1 MGLTGPRQRPNIAAD
16 GTEAFGMIGETV
28 SHYHIV
34 GKLGGGGMGVVYEA
48 EDTRLS
54 RHVALKFI
62 PATMVHDR
70 KSLDRFVREARAA
83 SQLNHPGICT
93 IHDIDDNDGH
103 PFIVMEKLEGVSLKE
118 RMRGKT
124 MEVDEILDIGI
135 QVADALAASHAK
147 GIIHRDI
154 KPANIFVAQS
164 GQTKILDFGLAK
176 SVPEPGSS
184 DAALEDSLTAVGVI
198 PGTAVYMSP
207 EQARGEE
214 LDARSDLFSLGVV
227 LYEMATGK
235 KPFATGNVITTL
247 DAVLNQKPVSPLQ
260 LNPSLPQD
268 LEGIIGRAM
277 EKDRGHRYPN
287 ALAMKGD
294 LQSLRKETES
304 GLTRTGARRPVLPYR
319 LATTTFQASRFQA
332 SSKFSTYLLLGV
344 TAVLLTVLIAVGAW
358 WFKQR
363 QMAGAGAPKNTIAV
377 LPLQNMNGDISV
389 EFLRFA
395 LADEIANTLT
405 YTRTLDVRP
414 SAITRKFGGND
425 VDPQRAGREVHVAN
439 VLTGHFLKQGDHLL
453 ITLEAIQV
461 ESNKLLWQTNV
472 TAPAQDLIALQA
484 QMAAQMRQG
493 LLPALGAGGS
503 FLDTGTRPKNAE
515 AYDLYLHSLALPH
528 DAGPNK
534 DAIAVLEHVVEVDP
548 TYAPAWEQLG
558 VRCYYDADYSD
569 GGEPMFQRSNKALA
583 RAIELDPNRIV
594 AAGQLIGN
602 SVERGELGK
611 AYQAAQA
618 LVKRRPESAYA
629 HFTMGYVYRYAG
641 MLEQSTD
648 ECNTALALDPG
659 NYSFRS
665 CAWAFMELGKTER
678 AADFVRLDAGSE
690 WAAYVTPSILLRQGK
705 IAEAR
710 EAVKR
715 MPTTPRYHRDLLEA
729 CLQLRPA
736 ADLDRMAQEAETN
749 LPTEPDPETWYIQ
762 GALFAFCGKKQ
773 AALHLLQSA
782 VEQNYCAHSNL
793 LSDPLLGKLRA
804 DAAFDKVLTAA
815 GACQEA
821 VRASGTPGK

>member
-1 MGLTGPRQRPNIAAD
+1 
-16 GTEAFGMIGETV
+16 MIGQTV

-62 PATMVHDR
+62 PAEMVHDR

-93 IHDIDDNDGH
+93 IHDIEDNGGH

-118 RMRGKT
+118 RIRGKP
-124 MEVDEILDIGI
+124 MEIDEILDIAI

-214 LDARSDLFSLGVV
+214 LDPRSDLFSLGVV

-247 DAVLNQKPVSPLQ
+247 DAVLNQKPLSPLQ
-260 LNPSLPQD
+260 LNPALPRD

-277 EKDRGHRYPN
+277 EKDRGHRYPS

-294 LQSLRKETES
+294 LESLRKETES
-304 GLTRTGARRPVLPYR
+304 GLTKTGARRPALPYR
-319 LATTTFQASRFQA
+319 LATTTFQGSRFQA
-332 SSKFSTYLLLGV
+332 SSKFATYVLLGV
-344 TAVLLTVLIAVGAW
+344 TALLLTVLIAVGAW

-377 LPLQNMNGDISV
+377 LPLQNLNNDISV

-414 SAITRKFGGND
+414 SAITRKFAGND
-425 VDPQRAGREVHVAN
+425 VDPQQAGKEVHVAN
-439 VLTGHFLKQGDHLL
+439 VITGHFLKQGNRLL

-461 ESNKLLWQTNV
+461 EGDKLLWQTNV

-493 LLPALGAGGS
+493 LLPALGIAGG
-503 FLDTGTRPKNAE
+503 FLDTGTRPKNPE

-534 DAIAVLEHVVEVDP
+534 DAIAVLEHVVDLDP

-569 GGEPMFQRSNKALA
+569 GGEPMFQRSNKACE

-594 AAGQLIGN
+594 AAGQLIEN
-602 SVERGELGK
+602 RVSRGELGK
-611 AYQAAQA
+611 AYQAAAA
-618 LVKRRPESAYA
+618 LVKRRPDSAQA
-629 HFTMGYVYRYAG
+629 HFVMSYVYRYAG
-641 MLEQSTD
+641 MLHQAAN
-648 ECNTALALDPG
+648 ECNTALSLDPG
-659 NYSFRS
+659 NYAFRS
-665 CAWAFMELGKTER
+665 CAWAFMELGNSER

-690 WAAYVTPSILLRQGK
+690 WAAYATPSVLLREGK
-705 IAEAR
+705 IPEAR

-715 MPTTPRYHRDLLEA
+715 MPTTLRYHRDLLES

-736 ADLDRMAQEAETN
+736 ADLDRMAHDAETS
-749 LPTEPDPETWYIQ
+749 LPTEPDPETWYYQ
-762 GALFAFCGKKQ
+762 GALFAYCGKKQ
-773 AALHLLQSA
+773 AAFHLLQSA
-782 VEQNYCAHSNL
+782 IGQNYCSYENL
-793 LSDPLLGKLRA
+793 LSDPLLAKIRP
-804 DAAFDKVLTAA
+804 DTAFDSLLSSAR
-815 GACQEA
+815 ACQEA
-821 VRASGTPGK
+821 VRAAAKTQGK

>member
-1 MGLTGPRQRPNIAAD
+1 
-16 GTEAFGMIGETV
+16 MIGQTV

-62 PATMVHDR
+62 PIEMVHDK

-118 RMRGKT
+118 RIRGKA

-176 SVPEPGSS
+176 SARDPNSS
-184 DAALEDSLTAVGVI
+184 EAALEDSLTAIGVI

-214 LDARSDLFSLGVV
+214 LDPRSDLFSLGVV

-247 DAVLNQKPVSPLQ
+247 DAVLNQKPVSPRS
-260 LNPSLPQD
+260 LNPSLPPD

-277 EKDRGHRYPN
+277 EKDRGHRYET
-287 ALAMKGD
+287 ALAMRGD

-304 GLTRTGARRPVLPYR
+304 GQTKSGARRPALPYR
-319 LATTTFQASRFQA
+319 IATNTFKATST
-332 SSKFSTYLLLGV
+332 FSTYLLLGV
-344 TAVLLTVLIAVGAW
+344 SALLLTVLIAIGAW

-363 QMAGAGAPKNTIAV
+363 RIAGSGAPKNTIAV

-414 SAITRKFGGND
+414 SAMTRKFVGND
-425 VDPQRAGREVHVAN
+425 VDPQTAGKEVHVAN
-439 VLTGHFLKQGDHLL
+439 ILTGHFLKQGDRLL

-461 ESNKLLWQTNV
+461 EGNKLLWQANM
-472 TAPAQDLIALQA
+472 TAPAQDLIAVQS
-484 QMAAQMRQG
+484 QIAAQMRQG
-493 LLPALGAGGS
+493 LLPALGAAGG
-503 FLDTGTRPKNAE
+503 FLETGTRPKSAE

-548 TYAPAWEQLG
+548 TYAPAWEQLC
-558 VRCYYDADYSD
+558 VRSYYDADYSD
-569 GGEPMFQRSNKALA
+569 GGEPMFQRSNQACG
-583 RAIELDPNRIV
+583 RAVELDPNRIV
-594 AAGQLIGN
+594 AAGQLINN

-611 AYQAAQA
+611 AYVAAQA
-618 LVKRRPESAYA
+618 LVKRRPESPQA

-641 MLEQSTD
+641 MLQQSAD

-659 NYSFRS
+659 NYTFRS
-665 CAWAFMELGKTER
+665 CAWAFMELGKTDR
-678 AADFVRLDAGSE
+678 AADFIRLDAGSE
-690 WAAYVTPSILLRQGK
+690 WAAYATPSLLLRQGK
-705 IAEAR
+705 TAEAR

-729 CLQLRPA
+729 CLELRPVA
-736 ADLDRMAQEAETN
+736 ELDRMAQEAESS
-749 LPTEPDPETWYIQ
+749 LPTEPDPETWYYQ
-762 GALFAFCGKKQ
+762 GALFAYCGKKQ

-782 VEQNYCAHSNL
+782 VEQNYCAHENL
-793 LSDPLLGKLRA
+793 LADPLLAKLRT
-804 DAAFDKVLTAA
+804 DTAFDKVLTAA
-815 GACQEA
+815 GKCQES
-821 VRASGTPGK
+821 VRAAGNPSE

>member
-1 MGLTGPRQRPNIAAD
+1 
-16 GTEAFGMIGETV
+16 MIGQTV
-28 SHYHIV
+28 SHYRIL
-34 GKLGGGGMGVVYEA
+34 GKLGVGGMGVVYEA

-54 RHVALKFI
+54 RRVALKFI
-62 PATMVHDR
+62 PVEMVHDR

-93 IHDIDDNDGH
+93 IHDIDDNEGH
-103 PFIVMEKLEGVSLKE
+103 PFIVMEKLQGVSLKE
-118 RMRGKT
+118 RLRGAT
-124 MEVDEILDIGI
+124 MEVDEVLDIGI

-154 KPANIFVAQS
+154 KPANIFVAEN

-176 SVPEPGSS
+176 SLPEAGSS
-184 DAALEDSLTAVGVI
+184 EAALEDSLTAVGVI

-207 EQARGEE
+207 EQARCEP

-247 DAVLNQKPVSPLQ
+247 DAVLNQKPASPLS
-260 LNPSLPQD
+260 LKPSLPPD
-268 LEGIIGRAM
+268 LEGILGRAM

-304 GLTRTGARRPVLPYR
+304 GLTKTGARRPILPYR
-319 LATTTFQASRFQA
+319 IATNTFQAT
-332 SSKFSTYLLLGV
+332 SKLSTYLLVGV
-344 TAVLLTVLIAVGAW
+344 SALLLTVLLAVGAV
-358 WFKQR
+358 WFKQH
-363 QMAGAGAPKNTIAV
+363 QIVSSGAPKNTIAV

-414 SAITRKFGGND
+414 SAITRKFVGND
-425 VDPQRAGREVHVAN
+425 VDPQAAGREVHVAN
-439 VLTGHFLKQGDHLL
+439 ILTGHFLKQGDRLM

-461 ESNKLLWQTNV
+461 EGNRLLWQTNV
-472 TAPAQDLIALQA
+472 TAPADDLIALQS
-484 QMAAQMRQG
+484 QMAAQIRQG
-493 LLPALGAGGS
+493 LLPAMGAGGG
-503 FLDTGTRPKNAE
+503 FLDTSTRPKNAE

-558 VRCYYDADYSD
+558 LRCYYDADYSD
-569 GGEPMFQRSNKALA
+569 GGEPMFQRSNKAYE
-583 RAIELDPNRIV
+583 RAIELDPNRVV
-594 AAGQLIGN
+594 AATQLITN
-602 SVERGELGK
+602 RVERGELGK
-611 AYQAAQA
+611 AFEAAGA
-618 LVKRRPESAYA
+618 MVKRRPDSAEA
-629 HFTMGYVYRYAG
+629 HFAMSYVYRYAG
-641 MLEQSTD
+641 MLDQATN
-648 ECNTALALDPG
+648 ECNTALALDPV
-659 NYSFRS
+659 NYTFRS
-665 CAWAFMELGKTER
+665 CAWAFMELGKPER

-705 IAEAR
+705 VAEAR

-715 MPTTPRYHRDLLEA
+715 MPSTPRYHRDLLEA

-736 ADLDRMAQEAETN
+736 GELDRMAEEAESS
-749 LPTEPDPETWYIQ
+749 LPSDPDPETWYIQ
-762 GALFAFCGKKQ
+762 GAIFAYCGKKQ

-782 VEQNYCAHSNL
+782 VGQNYCAHQNL
-793 LSDPLLGKLRA
+793 LTDPLLVKLRE
-804 DAAFDKVLTAA
+804 DPAFDKVLTAA
-815 GACQEA
+815 GVCQEA
-821 VRASGTPGK
+821 ARTAGNTPGQ

>member
-1 MGLTGPRQRPNIAAD
+1 
-16 GTEAFGMIGETV
+16 MIGETV

-48 EDTRLS
+48 EDTRLA
-54 RHVALKFI
+54 RRVALKFI
-62 PATMVHDR
+62 PLEMVHDK
-70 KSLDRFVREARAA
+70 KSLDRFMREARAA

-93 IHDIDDNDGH
+93 IHDIDDNGGH

-118 RMRGKT
+118 RMRGKS

-135 QVADALAASHAK
+135 QVAEALAASHAK

-154 KPANIFVAQS
+154 KPANIFVSQS

-176 SVPEPGSS
+176 SARDPGSS
-184 DAALEDSLTAVGVI
+184 EVALEDSLTAVGVI

-207 EQARGEE
+207 EQARCEE

-227 LYEMATGK
+227 LYEMSTGK

-247 DAVLNQKPVSPLQ
+247 DAVLNQKPISPLV
-260 LNPSLPQD
+260 LNPALPPD

-304 GLTRTGARRPVLPYR
+304 GLTKSGMRRPMLPYR
-319 LATTTFQASRFQA
+319 IATSTFQAT
-332 SSKFSTYLLLGV
+332 SKLSTYLLLGV
-344 TAVLLTVLIAVGAW
+344 TALLLTVLVAIGAW
-358 WFKQR
+358 WFKER
-363 QMAGAGAPKNTIAV
+363 RLATASAPKNTIAV

-389 EFLRFA
+389 EFLSAA

-405 YTRTLDVRP
+405 YNRTLDVRP
-414 SAITRKFGGND
+414 SAMTRKFVGND
-425 VDPQRAGREVHVAN
+425 VDPQKAGREVHVATI
-439 VLTGHFLKQGDHLL
+439 LTGHFLKQGDRLM

-461 ESNKLLWQTNV
+461 DGNKLLWQTNV

-484 QMAAQMRQG
+484 QMAAKIRQE
-493 LLPALGAGGS
+493 LLPALGVGGG

-558 VRCYYDADYSD
+558 LRCYYDADYSD
-569 GGEPMFQRSNKALA
+569 GGEPMFQRSNKAYQ
-583 RAIELDPNRIV
+583 RALELDPNRIL
-594 AAGQLIGN
+594 AAGQLITN
-602 SVERGELGK
+602 HVERGELGP
-611 AYQAAQA
+611 ASQAAQA
-618 LVKRRPESAYA
+618 LVKRRPESAQA
-629 HFTMGYVYRYAG
+629 HFVASVVYRYAG
-641 MLEQSTD
+641 MLEQSTN

-659 NYSFRS
+659 NYTFRS
-665 CAWAFMELGKTER
+665 CAWAFMELGKTDR
-678 AADFVRLDAGSE
+678 AREFVRLDAGSE
-690 WAAYVTPSILLRQGK
+690 WAAYITPSLLLREGK
-705 IAEAR
+705 IQEAR

-715 MPTTPRYHRDLLEA
+715 MPATPRYHRDLMEA
-729 CLQLRPA
+729 CLGLRPA
-736 ADLDRMAQEAETN
+736 SELDRMAQEAETTM
-749 LPTEPDPETWYIQ
+749 PAEPDPETWYYQ
-762 GALFAFCGKKQ
+762 GTIFAFCGKKQ

-782 VEQNYCAHSNL
+782 VEQNYCAHENL
-793 LSDPLLGKLRA
+793 LSDPLLAKLRT
-804 DAAFDKVLTAA
+804 DTAFDKVLTAA
-815 GACQEA
+815 GNCQDT
-821 VRASGTPGK
+821 VRASADSPTQ

>member
-1 MGLTGPRQRPNIAAD
+1 
-16 GTEAFGMIGETV
+16 MIGQTV

-48 EDTRLS
+48 EDTRLA
-54 RHVALKFI
+54 RHVALEFI
-62 PATMVHDR
+62 PPEMASDR
-70 KSLDRFVREARAA
+70 KSLDRFVRQSPAA
-83 SQLNHPGICT
+83 SQLSHPGICT
-93 IHDIDDNDGH
+93 IHDIEDNDGH
-103 PFIVMEKLEGVSLKE
+103 PFIVMEKLKATSLKNLMRSR
-118 RMRGKT
+118 RMD
-124 MEVDEILDIGI
+124 VDEILDIGI
-135 QVADALAASHAK
+135 LVADALSASHAK

-154 KPANIFVAQS
+154 KPANIFVGQN

-176 SVPEPGSS
+176 IVHDPNSS
-184 DAALEDSLTAVGVI
+184 EAALEDSLTAMGVI

-214 LDARSDLFSLGVV
+214 LDGRSDLFSLGVV

-235 KPFATGNVITTL
+235 KPFATGNVVTTL

-260 LNPSLPQD
+260 LNPALPVD

-277 EKDRGHRYPN
+277 EKERGHRYPD

-294 LQSLRKETES
+294 LQSLRKDTAS
-304 GLTRTGARRPVLPYR
+304 GLTKSGFRRPVLPYR
-319 LATTTFQASRFQA
+319 IATNAFQS
-332 SSKFSTYLLLGV
+332 SSKFPTYLLLGV
-344 TAVLLTVLIAVGAW
+344 SALLLTVLIAVGAW
-358 WFKQR
+358 WFKER
-363 QMAGAGAPKNTIAV
+363 RMAGGGAPKNTIAV

-414 SAITRKFGGND
+414 SAITRKFVSND
-425 VDPQRAGREVHVAN
+425 VDPQQAGRAVHVAN
-439 VLTGHFLKQGDHLL
+439 VLTGHFLKQGDRLL

-461 ESNKLLWQTNV
+461 DGNRLLWQINM

-484 QMAAQMRQG
+484 QMAAQIRQG
-493 LLPALGAGGS
+493 LLPALGAAGG

-534 DAIAVLEHVVEVDP
+534 DAIAVLDHVVEVDP

-558 VRCYYDADYSD
+558 LRSYYDADYSD
-569 GGEPMFQRSNKALA
+569 GGEPMFQRSNQACE
-583 RAIELDPNRIV
+583 RAVGLDRNRIT
-594 AAGQLIGN
+594 AARQLIAN
-602 SVERGELGK
+602 RVERGELGK
-611 AYQAAQA
+611 AYEAAQA
-618 LVKRRPESAYA
+618 LVKRRPEKAEA
-629 HFTMGYVYRYAG
+629 HFAMAYVHRYAG
-641 MLEQSTD
+641 MLEQSTQ

-659 NYSFRS
+659 NYIFRS

-678 AADFVRLDAGSE
+678 AADFARLDAGSE
-690 WAAYVTPSILLRQGK
+690 WVAYIMPSILLREGK

-715 MPTTPRYHRDLLEA
+715 MPTAPRYHRDLLEA

-736 ADLDRMAQEAETN
+736 ADLDRMAQEAETSV
-749 LPTEPDPETWYIQ
+749 PSEPDPETWYYQ
-762 GALFAFCGKKQ
+762 GSLFAYCGKKQ

-782 VEQNYCAHSNL
+782 VEQNYCAHENL
-793 LSDPLLGKLRA
+793 LSDPLLAKLRT
-804 DAAFDKVLTAA
+804 DTAFDKVLTAA
-815 GACQEA
+815 GNCQEA
-821 VRASGTPGK
+821 VRASVNASDH